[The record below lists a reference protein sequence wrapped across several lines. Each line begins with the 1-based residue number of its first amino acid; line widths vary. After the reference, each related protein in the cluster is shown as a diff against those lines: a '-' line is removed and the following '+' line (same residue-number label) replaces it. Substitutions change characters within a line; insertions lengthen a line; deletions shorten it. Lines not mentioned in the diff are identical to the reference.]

1 MSSKL
6 IDDDDVFI
14 LTQQFYIHDKTNRI
28 HKKISVFLKKKTSN
42 TAIVIYLQ
50 IIKWEDCHE

>member
-28 HKKISVFLKKKTSN
+28 HKKISVFLKKKLQTQLLLY
-42 TAIVIYLQ
+42 IYKL
-50 IIKWEDCHE
+50 